1 MSNNPFLHLKYVCV
15 HVRAHS
21 GVSNS
26 FVTPWTVACHTLFM
40 ELPKARILEWVAV
53 SFSRGSS
60 QPRRVGTRVSCI
72 SCLGRWTLC
81 HCTTWEAPYVC
92 IHMKIYVLLIVQD
105 VCVTVPTKKW
115 PGILNRKL
123 NHSQLQIDMLRRV
136 KETADLGIQ
145 LWYWVV
151 WADACLGARCLSC
164 WSGL

>member
-1 MSNNPFLHLKYVCV
+1 MSNNPFLHLQYVCV
-15 HVRAHS
+15 HVCSLRRVQLFGNPMDCSLPH
-21 GVSNS
+21 
-26 FVTPWTVACHTLFM
+26 TVHGISQGKNM
-40 ELPKARILEWVAV
+40 EWVAV

-60 QPRRVGTRVSCI
+60 QPRVGTRVSCI
-72 SCLGRWTLC
+72 SCLGRWIPC
-81 HCTTWEAPYVC
+81 HYTTWEAPYLCTHVN
-92 IHMKIYVLLIVQD
+92 IYVLLTVQG
-105 VCVTVPTKKW
+105 VCVIVPTKKW